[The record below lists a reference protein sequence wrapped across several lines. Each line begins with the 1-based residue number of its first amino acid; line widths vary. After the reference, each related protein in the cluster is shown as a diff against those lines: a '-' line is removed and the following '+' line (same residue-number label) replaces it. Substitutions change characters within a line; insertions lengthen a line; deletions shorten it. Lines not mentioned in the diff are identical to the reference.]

1 MSFNSYTIK
10 GKTIGGGN
18 VVWRKVNAVLQSG
31 VSIPKSE
38 LAEAKIIPAGTPV
51 AYRVPGDECA
61 IIRSNEDFNKCNGIE
76 GCSFGFILNDVVIE
90 APIVGEDNS
99 SATILATASVV
110 IDGELY
116 AQRVDNTQVLK
127 VGALCPKIT
136 LLLDVP
142 PAEAGPAA
150 ALL

>member
-10 GKTIGGGN
+10 GKIIGGGN

-31 VSIPKSE
+31 VSIPQSE

-51 AYRVPGDECA
+51 AYGAPGGGCA
-61 IIRSNEDFNKCNGIE
+61 IIRSDEDFNKYNGIE
-76 GCSFGFILNDVVIE
+76 GCSFGFILNDVVIKAE
-90 APIVGEDNS
+90 VEDNY
-99 SATILATASVV
+99 TKTTYATASVV

-116 AQRVDNTQVLK
+116 AQRVNNTQVLK

-142 PAEAGPAA
+142 PAESEPAA

>member
-10 GKTIGGGN
+10 KKTIGGGN

-31 VSIPKSE
+31 VSIPQSE

-51 AYRVPGDECA
+51 AYSAPGGECV
-61 IIRSNEDFNKCNGIE
+61 IIKSEVELNKYKALAGWN
-76 GCSFGFILNDVVIE
+76 FGFILNDVVVE
-90 APIVGEDNS
+90 AYVES
-99 SATILATASVV
+99 ESEFSVTHCATASVV

-116 AQRVDNTQVLK
+116 AQRVNNTQVLS

-136 LLLDVP
+136 LLLDVQ
-142 PAEAGPAA
+142 ASGEA
-150 ALL
+150 

>member
-10 GKTIGGGN
+10 EKTIGGGN

-31 VSIPKSE
+31 VSIPQSE

-51 AYRVPGDECA
+51 AYSAPGGECV
-61 IIRSNEDFNKCNGIE
+61 IIKSEVELNKYKALAGWN
-76 GCSFGFILNDVVIE
+76 FGFILNDVVVE
-90 APIVGEDNS
+90 APVEVEDNYTQTT
-99 SATILATASVV
+99 SATPSVV

-116 AQRVDNTQVLK
+116 AQRVDNTQVLS

-136 LLLDVP
+136 LLLDVQ
-142 PAEAGPAA
+142 ASNA
-150 ALL
+150 

>member
-10 GKTIGGGN
+10 KKTIGGGN

-38 LAEAKIIPAGTPV
+38 LTEAKIIPAGTPV
-51 AYRVPGDECA
+51 AYSAPGGECA
-61 IIRSNEDFNKCNGIE
+61 IIKSEVELNKYKALAGWN
-76 GCSFGFILNDVVIE
+76 FGFILNDVVVE
-90 APIVGEDNS
+90 ALKIVGNAS
-99 SATILATASVV
+99 VTLYATASVV

-116 AQRVDNTQVLK
+116 AQRVNNTQVLS

-136 LLLDVP
+136 LLLDVQ
-142 PAEAGPAA
+142 ASNA
-150 ALL
+150 

>member
-10 GKTIGGGN
+10 KKTIGGGN

-31 VSIPKSE
+31 VSIPQSE

-51 AYRVPGDECA
+51 SYSAPGGECA
-61 IIRSNEDFNKCNGIE
+61 IIKSEVELNKYKALAGWN
-76 GCSFGFILNDVVIE
+76 FGFILNDVVVE
-90 APIVGEDNS
+90 APVEVEDNYTKT
-99 SATILATASVV
+99 AYATASVV

-116 AQRVDNTQVLK
+116 AQRVNNTQVLS

-136 LLLDVP
+136 LLLDVQ
-142 PAEAGPAA
+142 ASDEA
-150 ALL
+150 